1 MSDFTEADVD
11 RGVAALWAKRY
22 PYSADYVACVLAA
35 VAPAM
40 RDRWE
45 KESSPRW
52 WIADGP
58 LARDGVKVLGPFA
71 TQELALTVRSHLEKA
86 EDTDRYWVDCDDE
99 QRSGGEQG

>member
-40 RDRWE
+40 RDRWR
-45 KESSPRW
+45 KEW
-52 WIADGP
+52 EAE
-58 LARDGVKVLGPFA
+58 LRDELTAVATKAALG
-71 TQELALTVRSHLEKA
+71 L
-86 EDTDRYWVDCDDE
+86 
-99 QRSGGEQG
+99 RSGGDQ